1 LYSFCARYSCFG
13 LGLQSV
19 SAYGPTVSTAST
31 FFLISQHYVLSFTA
45 SLDPRVLSSMQ
56 YMRNIFNGADAFAG
70 DVSMWDVSIMID
82 CCDQGELYVHAAIGE
97 MKHSIES

>member
-1 LYSFCARYSCFG
+1 
-13 LGLQSV
+13 
-19 SAYGPTVSTAST
+19 
-31 FFLISQHYVLSFTA
+31 
-45 SLDPRVLSSMQ
+45 MQ